1 MTKILSILLSFA
13 FFLLPIAEAS
23 QPSKGIVVTANK
35 YASEAAAQII
45 KKGGTAL
52 DAAITAQLI
61 LTMTTPQSTGI
72 GGGGFMLYW
81 DNANSKLYAIDGR
94 EVAPLSANPDLFK
107 DQKNNILKFYPDAVI
122 SGKSVGVPGLIK
134 LMEETHKDSVNLI
147 GKICLLSLL
156 KLPKG
161 FVVSQHSISS
171 NSDILK
177 QLSLCIFVFQKE
189 QAQSA

>member
-107 DQKNNILKFYPDAVI
+107 DQKNVEQD
-122 SGKSVGVPGLIK
+122 
-134 LMEETHKDSVNLI
+134 
-147 GKICLLSLL
+147 
-156 KLPKG
+156 
-161 FVVSQHSISS
+161 SISKFSKKIEMIKKSRSS
-171 NSDILK
+171 NDFLINCYFLNLLQDTSHAIRD
-177 QLSLCIFVFQKE
+177 SH
-189 QAQSA
+189 